1 MLLHRDIKPENIFLA
16 RSGTAEVAKI
26 LDFGLAK
33 TLAQEEVM
41 ESMPDTMPGVLIG
54 TIPYMSPERIRG
66 GVPEE
71 SWDLWALAVVSFE
84 MLSGV
89 HPFGKSAHWRNVLIG
104 GSLPPLDESPAAL
117 PRQLTE
123 FFKRALAADPSQRP
137 SSARGFFAEL
147 QAVL

>member
-1 MLLHRDIKPENIFLA
+1 
-16 RSGTAEVAKI
+16 
-26 LDFGLAK
+26 
-33 TLAQEEVM
+33 M

-89 HPFGKSAHWRNVLIG
+89 HPFGESAH
-104 GSLPPLDESPAAL
+104 
-117 PRQLTE
+117 
-123 FFKRALAADPSQRP
+123 
-137 SSARGFFAEL
+137 
-147 QAVL
+147 